1 MKQSKISKVGLLGT
15 KYTMDEIFYT
25 SRIEANDIQLL
36 LPDKLDR
43 AEVNRI
49 IYEALCVGELQKTK
63 KVI

>member
-1 MKQSKISKVGLLGT
+1 MSKVGLLGT
-15 KYTMDEIFYT
+15 KYPMDEIFYT
-25 SRIEANDIQLL
+25 SGIEANDIQIL

-49 IYEALCVGELQKTK
+49 IYEALCVGELKKSK